1 MSDRTSDT
9 QFDQALI
16 TAAFTLAAESGWAA
30 VSVAAA
36 ARAAGLPLERAR
48 ARFRD
53 RTSILMRFGR
63 HADEAALTGVTEDGS
78 PRDRLFDMLMRRFDA
93 MQSQRDGIRALLHAI
108 PTDPGLAILM
118 GATTS
123 GSMAWMLGAAGLK
136 TSGLSGLL
144 RTKGLTAVWLYTL
157 RAWERDDTADLSG
170 TMAAL
175 DRALSRAERLGSW
188 LEGGAPASSEP
199 KPFPD
204 YPPDGSEDPAGA
216 I

>member
-1 MSDRTSDT
+1 MSDT

-16 TAAFTLAAESGWAA
+16 TAAFTLAAESNWAE

-53 RTSILMRFGR
+53 RNAILTRFGR
-63 HADEAALTGVTEDGS
+63 LADEAALTGVTEDGS
-78 PRDRLFDMLMRRFDA
+78 PRDRLFDMLMRRIDA
-93 MQSQRDGIRALLHAI
+93 MQSQREGIRALLHAL
-108 PTDPGLAILM
+108 PTNPPLAIVM
-118 GATTS
+118 GAATS
-123 GSMAWMLGAAGLK
+123 GSMAWMLGAAGLQ
-136 TSGLSGLL
+136 TSGLAGLL

-157 RAWERDDTADLSG
+157 RAWERDDTSDLSG

-175 DRALSRAERLGSW
+175 DRALARAERAGAW
-188 LEGGAPASSEP
+188 LEGGTPSSEP

>member
-1 MSDRTSDT
+1 MSDAE
-9 QFDQALI
+9 FDQALI
-16 TAAFTLAAESGWAA
+16 TAAFTLAAESGWGA

-53 RTSILMRFGR
+53 RNAILMRFGR

-93 MQSQRDGIRALLHAI
+93 MQSQREGIRALLHAL
-108 PTDPGLAILM
+108 PTNPPLAILM
-118 GATTS
+118 GAATG
-123 GSMAWMLGAAGLK
+123 GSMAWMLGAAGLQ
-136 TSGLSGLL
+136 TTGLSGLL
-144 RTKGLTAVWLYTL
+144 RTKGLAAVWIYTL
-157 RAWERDDTADLSG
+157 RAWERDDSPDLSG

-175 DRALSRAERLGSW
+175 DRALGRAERLGTW
-188 LEGGAPASSEP
+188 LEGGAQPSEP

-204 YPPDGSEDPAGA
+204 YPADGSEDPAGA